1 VTALRVAVLPGDG
14 IGPEVIHAAVCV
26 LRCVRPDVECDEA
39 LVGGAALARGLS
51 ALPAQTREL
60 CDRSDAILFGS
71 VGLPEYDGRP
81 LKERPEYALFLL
93 RRDYELYAN
102 LRPVRVFPGLEEASP
117 LKPEIVRGLDLV
129 VVREL
134 TGGIYYGQPKEQRS
148 VDGIEEAVDTM
159 FYRAPEIER
168 IARIAFE
175 LARARRKHL
184 TSVDKQNILET
195 SRLWRRIVNAVAREY
210 DDVHVEHLLVDTA
223 AMQLV
228 QRPGDFDVIVTE
240 NMFGDILSDEAAIL
254 TGSIGTLPSA
264 SLGAR
269 GPSTPLGTGTS
280 TSMGTGSGRQFG
292 LYEPIGGTA
301 PALAGTNAANPTAAI
316 LSAAMLL
323 RHSLDDAANAARIE
337 RAVERTYADGVRTA
351 ELAPPGT
358 TAASTDEFADAVVAR
373 L

>member
-1 VTALRVAVLPGDG
+1 MARIAVLPGDG
-14 IGPEVIHAAVCV
+14 IGPEVTRAAVRV
-26 LRCVRPDVECDEA
+26 FQCVRPDVEALEA
-39 LVGGAALARGLS
+39 IVGGAALAAGLPP
-51 ALPAQTREL
+51 LPDATREL

-71 VGLPEYDGRP
+71 VGLPQHDGKP
-81 LKERPEYALFLL
+81 LPERPEYALFLL
-93 RRDYELYAN
+93 RSDYELYAN

-117 LKPEIVRGLDLV
+117 LKPEIVRGLDLL

-134 TGGIYYGQPKEQRS
+134 TGGIYYGRPKEQRT

-159 FYRAPEIER
+159 HYRAPEIER
-168 IARIAFE
+168 IVRVAFD

-195 SRLWRRIVNAVAREY
+195 SRLWRRIVNAMASEY
-210 DDVHVEHLLVDTA
+210 ADVRLDHLLVDTA

-228 QRPGDFDVIVTE
+228 ARPGDFDVIVTE

-269 GPSTPLGTGTS
+269 GSP
-280 TSMGTGSGRQFG
+280 GRQFG

-301 PALAGTNAANPTAAI
+301 PALAGANVANPTASI

-323 RHSLDDAANAARIE
+323 RHSLDDETNAARIE
-337 RAVERTYADGVRTA
+337 RAVERAYADGLRTA
-351 ELAPPGT
+351 ELMRSPAG
-358 TAASTDEFADAVVAR
+358 ALATDAFAQAVVER

>member
-1 VTALRVAVLPGDG
+1 VTR
-14 IGPEVIHAAVCV
+14 AAVRV
-26 LRCVRPDVECDEA
+26 LHVVRPDVECVEA
-39 LVGGAALARGLS
+39 FVGGAALAHDLP
-51 ALPAQTREL
+51 ALPEPTRGL

-71 VGLPEYDGRP
+71 VGLPEYEGKP
-81 LKERPEYALFLL
+81 LPERPEYALFLL

-102 LRPVRVFPGLEEASP
+102 LRPVRVFAGLEEASP
-117 LKPEIVRGLDLV
+117 LRPERVRGLDLI

-134 TGGIYYGQPKEQRS
+134 TSGIYYGRPKEQRT

-159 FYRAPEIER
+159 HYRAPEIVR

-175 LARARRKHL
+175 LARTRRKRL

-195 SRLWRRIVNAVAREY
+195 SRLWRRIVNDVAREY
-210 DDVHVEHLLVDTA
+210 PDVALEHLLVDTA

-228 QRPGDFDVIVTE
+228 QRPRDFDVIVTE

-264 SLGAR
+264 SLGER
-269 GPSTPLGTGTS
+269 GSP
-280 TSMGTGSGRQFG
+280 GRQYG

-301 PALAGTNAANPTAAI
+301 PDLAGKDCANPTASI

-323 RHSLDDAANAARIE
+323 RHSLAEEAGASRIE
-337 RAVERTYADGVRTA
+337 RAIERTYADGMRTA
-351 ELAPPGT
+351 ELAHGD
-358 TAASTDEFADAVVAR
+358 TALSTDAFTDAVIAR